1 MVNKQNLW
9 FITLF
14 SIILVLSI
22 FYISMNESSIESL
35 IEANNIPEDSTLV
48 VNENTELVALRIQSD
63 EDMLNTMNELKDIIL
78 SETTT
83 SQEKNDAYNNLLELS
98 TNKGDEEE
106 IESIIEKEFNLES
119 FVKINANNIT
129 IVIDSSE
136 HNYDLANKIIR
147 KVKENSKGDKY
158 ITVKFN

>member
-22 FYISMNESSIESL
+22 FYISMNESNLQSL
-35 IEANNIPEDSTLV
+35 IEESNMPEDSTLV

-63 EDMLNTMNELKDIIL
+63 ENMLNTMNDLKEIIL
-78 SETTT
+78 SQTTT

-98 TNKGDEEE
+98 TNKGDEEN
-106 IESIIEKEFNLES
+106 IENVIKKEFNLDS

-129 IVIDSSE
+129 IVIDSKE

-147 KVKENSKGDKY
+147 KVKENCKGDKY

>member
-1 MVNKQNLW
+1 
-9 FITLF
+9 
-14 SIILVLSI
+14 
-22 FYISMNESSIESL
+22 MNESSIESL
-35 IEANNIPEDSTLV
+35 IEANNTIEDSTLV

-106 IESIIEKEFNLES
+106 IENIINKEFNLES

-136 HNYDLANKIIR
+136 HDYNLANKIIR

>member
-22 FYISMNESSIESL
+22 FYISMNESSIESF
-35 IEANNIPEDSTLV
+35 IDENNIPQDSTLV

-63 EDMLNTMNELKDIIL
+63 ENMLNTMNELKEIIL

-98 TNKGDEEE
+98 TNKGDEEN
-106 IESIIEKEFNLES
+106 IENIIKKEFNLDS
-119 FVKINANNIT
+119 FVKINANNVT
-129 IVIDSSE
+129 IVIDSKE

-147 KVKENSKGDKY
+147 KVKENANGDKY
-158 ITVKFN
+158 VTVKFN

>member
-22 FYISMNESSIESL
+22 FYISMNESSIDSL
-35 IEANNIPEDSTLV
+35 IEDSNIPQDSTLV

-63 EDMLNTMNELKDIIL
+63 ENMLNTMNELKDIIL

-98 TNKGDEEE
+98 TNKGDEEN
-106 IESIIEKEFNLES
+106 IENIIKKEFNLDS
-119 FVKINANNIT
+119 FVKINANNVT
-129 IVIDSSE
+129 IVIDSKE

-147 KVKENSKGDKY
+147 KVRENSKGDKY

>member
-22 FYISMNESSIESL
+22 FYISMNDSSIESL
-35 IEANNIPEDSTLV
+35 IEDSKIPEDSTLV

-63 EDMLNTMNELKDIIL
+63 EDMLNTMNELKEIIL

-98 TNKGDEEE
+98 TNKGDEEN
-106 IESIIEKEFNLES
+106 IESIIEKEFNLKS

-147 KVKENSKGDKY
+147 KIKENSRGDKY
-158 ITVKFN
+158 VTVKFN

>member
-22 FYISMNESSIESL
+22 FYISMNDSSIESL
-35 IEANNIPEDSTLV
+35 IEDSKIPEDSTLV

-63 EDMLNTMNELKDIIL
+63 EDMLNTMNELKEIIL

-98 TNKGDEEE
+98 TNKGDEEN
-106 IESIIEKEFNLES
+106 IENIIEKEFNLKS

-147 KVKENSKGDKY
+147 RIKENSRGDKY